1 MSKLYCDYCK
11 NQYNEKN
18 RLPLILPCN
27 HNICKSCLN
36 KHKKKNIFFCY
47 QCNKKI
53 ILPNNNLKPNQK
65 ILKKLGIKYQD
76 KDISNNKSNLSSNNE
91 NEEGEEEEQ
100 EEDEENEDGEE
111 ELDEENEEGE
121 EEEDEMEQTD
131 EILEENTE
139 KENDNSE
146 NDENKNN
153 RNDIS
158 KTKNDKDN
166 SQIDK
171 MNNNKI
177 RKSILKKNSKYI
189 NQKHNKSKSINK
201 KEKENNSDNSYIDN
215 NIQNNKKI
223 KGTKNRKSRILKNMV
238 TQDIGASRVNFTS
251 EASSQNISGSN
262 ESEIKEKEESE
273 EENNNSSNISD
284 NSNKND
290 SKMNRSKKSSR
301 KGTDFALSNRN
312 SMNKKK
318 ENKIIKEKEKEIESE
333 SIPPIEGND
342 LCIKHKDKQIEFFCS
357 DCSCA
362 ICSLCIYEV
371 HNGHKLD
378 LLEDISGLIKK
389 KMGEFYIKIQDII
402 KINKDNKFNCQ
413 KRKDEVNDY
422 LKQQTNIVN
431 KSFKEINNKLEEK
444 KNIIISEFKNK
455 YNHEFNR
462 LDQIK
467 MAIDN
472 EGKEMEK
479 INNLIDNKIKS
490 FNSIS
495 DAKILKDF
503 EKYKKFFREKG
514 LDCGKLQ
521 KKEIAIKSDLSIDP
535 AMKPITVNINGL
547 LELLNK
553 VDARNICYPK
563 VIGILKEENDI
574 NINNQKNIGKNEY
587 NLRNSQSNSFIGM
600 NNYSNNAEI
609 NNNMNNINN
618 INNKYK
624 IIEEEKYLN
633 EIDNFYNNKMGLNQS
648 HLSNIKNRFSSS
660 KINYLENNPL
670 PNIKYK
676 NYNNNLNNNINNKL
690 SQNELSDSV
699 FGEYGPPNHNRGKYL
714 HQLEMTPT
722 VNFLNVKR
730 SSKYGNIKESQN
742 SLFNTPNNNININN
756 NNYVNGN
763 NYNGNYNENIK
774 EDEETAIFKENGFD
788 SRGSE
793 YSNLNN
799 KNYNFNQSKA
809 MKRERNKSFGSLKDI
824 NNNNDSILTRK
835 NMLILK
841 ERNPSA
847 GLPLKMNE
855 ANAIILPK
863 IMPLPQSN
871 HNSSKKN
878 IRINSKRNNNIS
890 NSNSEKSN
898 KEIEDSVYF
907 FGEGDYCLKFYLKRK
922 EWEIINYTTQLSR
935 QIGLLRYSGICSLP
949 SYRIILS
956 GGCKREND
964 NPSNIFLLINS
975 KNIND
980 VKNLKNIPKKRYFHG
995 CIFLNNN
1002 IYIIGG
1008 YDHFYRN
1015 NAIPSTLKS
1024 VERYNISKN
1033 QWQNLHGL
1041 NEARA
1046 CFGQCLFNGQI
1057 FVFGGLYN
1065 ESALQSI
1072 EKYDEESNVWS
1083 IYHIK
1088 LPMKL
1093 SKIGIIN
1100 LDNKNILVI
1109 GGNDE
1114 NFVPINNVFKCK
1126 LDSDSDKNVWSN
1138 EQEMICP
1145 RATGNTCF
1153 LWNKNIFVFGGSS
1166 TNYFEKYD
1174 LNIKNWEAIENFY
1187 PIINSS
1193 NIENI
1198 ITNYSC
1204 ALNHY
1209 PAFP

>member
-1 MSKLYCDYCK
+1 MSKLYCDNCK

-27 HNICKSCLN
+27 HTICKSCLN
-36 KHKKKNIFFCY
+36 KHKKKNIFFCK
-47 QCNKKI
+47 QCNKNI

-76 KDISNNKSNLSSNNE
+76 KDTSNNKSNSSSNNE

-100 EEDEENEDGEE
+100 EEDEENEEGEE
-111 ELDEENEEGE
+111 EQDEENEEGE

-139 KENDNSE
+139 KENDDSE
-146 NDENKNN
+146 NDENNNIDN
-153 RNDIS
+153 RNDTS

-166 SQIDK
+166 SLIDK
-171 MNNNKI
+171 TGKT
-177 RKSILKKNSKYI
+177 RKSILKKNTKYI
-189 NQKHNKSKSINK
+189 NQKQNKSKITNK
-201 KEKENNSDNSYIDN
+201 KTNKNNYDNSYEDN
-215 NIQNNKKI
+215 NIQNHKK
-223 KGTKNRKSRILKNMV
+223 RKSIKHKSKMFKKMT

-251 EASSQNISGSN
+251 EGSSSN
-262 ESEIKEKEESE
+262 ESNSEIKENEES
-273 EENNNSSNISD
+273 EENNNSSKNSD

-290 SKMNRSKKSSR
+290 SKNNKSKKSSR

-312 SMNKKK
+312 SNRNSMNKKK
-318 ENKIIKEKEKEIESE
+318 DNKIIKEKEKGTESE
-333 SIPPIEGND
+333 SIITQEAND

-362 ICSLCIYEV
+362 ICSLCIYET

-389 KMGEFYIKIQDII
+389 RMGEFFIKIQDII
-402 KINKDNKFNCQ
+402 KINKDNKFNCL
-413 KRKDEVNDY
+413 KRKEEVNDY
-422 LKQQTNIVN
+422 LKQQNNIVI
-431 KSFKEINNKLEEK
+431 KSFKEITNKLEEK
-444 KNIIISEFKNK
+444 KNIIISEFRNK

-462 LDQIK
+462 IDQIK

-472 EGKEMEK
+472 EGKELEK

-490 FNSIS
+490 FKSIS

-563 VIGILKEENDI
+563 VIGIIKDEND
-574 NINNQKNIGKNEY
+574 NISLNQQKNIGKNEY

-609 NNNMNNINN
+609 NMNNINN
-618 INNKYK
+618 NYK
-624 IIEEEKYLN
+624 VIDEKNYLN
-633 EIDNFYNNKMGLNQS
+633 EIDNFYNNKIGINQS
-648 HLSNIKNRFSSS
+648 HLSNIRNRFSNSN
-660 KINYLENNPL
+660 KIYLENNNPL

-676 NYNNNLNNNINNKL
+676 NYNNNINNNINNKL
-690 SQNELSDSV
+690 NQNELSDSA

-722 VNFLNVKR
+722 ASFLNVKR
-730 SSKYGNIKESQN
+730 SSKFGGAKESQN
-742 SLFNTPNNNININN
+742 SMLNTPNNNNINVN
-756 NNYVNGN
+756 NNYINGN

-774 EDEETAIFKENGFD
+774 EVEGTAIFKENGFG
-788 SRGSE
+788 SRGSRF
-793 YSNLNN
+793 SNNN
-799 KNYNFNQSKA
+799 DNNYNFNQSKF
-809 MKRERNKSFGSLKDI
+809 MKRERNKSFGSL
-824 NNNNDSILTRK
+824 NEMNNNDSILTRK
-835 NMLILK
+835 NMFVLK

-871 HNSSKKN
+871 QNSSKKN
-878 IRINSKRNNNIS
+878 NVKINSKRNKNNTS

-922 EWEIINYTTQLSR
+922 EWEIINYTTQLSK
-935 QIGLLRYSGICSLP
+935 QIGLLRYSGVCSLP
-949 SYRIILS
+949 SYRIVLS
-956 GGCKREND
+956 GGCKKEND
-964 NPSNIFLLINS
+964 SPSNIFLLINS

-980 VKNLKNIPKKRYFHG
+980 IKNLKNMPKKRYYHG

-1008 YDHFYRN
+1008 YEHFDRN
-1015 NAIPSTLKS
+1015 NSIPSTLKT
-1024 VERYNISKN
+1024 VERYNLSKN

-1046 CFGQCLFNGQI
+1046 CFGNCLFNGQI

-1065 ESALQSI
+1065 DSALQTI
-1072 EKYDEESNVWS
+1072 ERYDEESNVWS

-1109 GGNDE
+1109 GGSDE

-1126 LDSDSDKNVWSN
+1126 LDSDSDKNVWNS

-1145 RATGNTCF
+1145 RTTGNTCF
-1153 LWNKNIFVFGGSS
+1153 LWKNNIYVFGGSS

-1174 LNIKNWEAIENFY
+1174 LNTKNWEAIENFF

-1204 ALNHY
+1204 VLNHY
-1209 PAFP
+1209 SAFP